1 MKLSRIVIV
10 LMAVFLVFFWRPALF
25 FTGGGLVSAGHM
37 VQGFVHGFSRAG
49 HVGTPQELL
58 ETVLIDNQ
66 SASQVERAIA
76 GSRRK
81 PEVIAVMCMDPR
93 LNSEVILGDSR
104 GYYDVVRMPGSV
116 LSGEMIEAIE
126 LAVEEHQVELV
137 LFTTHTDCAMEKV
150 ASSHEAKRFP
160 GLSNLVHA
168 REEKFEELMK
178 RPAIQERV
186 KSGKLLVKRYKIDTA
201 TGSLMADEKK

>member
-1 MKLSRIVIV
+1 MKLSRILVVAVIV
-10 LMAVFLVFFWRPALF
+10 LLVIFWRPALF

-37 VQGFVHGFSRAG
+37 VQGFVSGFSRAG

-58 ETVLIDNQ
+58 ETLLIDNK
-66 SASQVERAIA
+66 SASHLHRALS
-76 GSRRK
+76 GPSRK

-104 GYYDVVRMPGSV
+104 GYYDVVRLPGSV
-116 LSGEMIEAIE
+116 LSDEMIEAIV
-126 LAVEEHQVELV
+126 LAVEEHGVELV

-150 ASSHEAKRFP
+150 ASSHEANRFP
-160 GLSNLVHA
+160 GLSNLIHT
-168 REEKFEELMK
+168 REEKFEQLMK

-186 KSGKLLVKRYKIDTA
+186 KSGKLLVTRFRINTA
-201 TGSLMADEKK
+201 TGDLMADEKK